1 VGDVYGFE
9 TGRMRR
15 LLVTIAENLSLLPD
29 ISAERQILEQSL
41 AVAEEA
47 KGRQDAAK
55 GDKQLATQQVQTAL
69 ARAKDA
75 AIQIQKAAVFK
86 LGPRNEKLASF
97 LVAPL
102 RKRGSLAAARLKK
115 QEEELRKQDAAL
127 IKKEVELVRRK
138 QATESLREE
147 VELLRKNMDMAD
159 PAVLGLS

>member
-1 VGDVYGFE
+1 VGDDYGSD
-9 TGRMRR
+9 TGKLRR

-41 AVAEEA
+41 AFAEEA

-55 GDKQLATQQVQTAL
+55 GDRQLATQQVKTAL

-102 RKRGSLAAARLKK
+102 RQRGPQSAARLRR
-115 QEEELRKQDAAL
+115 QEEELRRQNAAL

-147 VELLRKNMDMAD
+147 VELLRKNMDRPAVD
-159 PAVLGLS
+159 PAA